1 MRFALAPAVA
11 LAVFATLGP
20 VQAQAQELGIVAV
33 VNDDAISAF
42 DLSQRMQVAIS
53 SAALPDTAET
63 RERLAPQVL
72 RTLVDETLQRQEADR
87 LGLKVT
93 QAELDEALRSLEV
106 RNNIPP
112 GGFEGFLAA
121 QGVELAAVVAQI
133 QAEISWSKVLRS
145 QIVPGVQVSQD
156 QVDEAEARILASEGK
171 HRLEL
176 SEIFLSVDQPQNTD
190 AVEAEARR
198 ILADLQAGADFGG
211 MARQFSQ
218 SASAYQSGDIGWV
231 LEDQLAPELA
241 AALAPL
247 EVGQISGIVP
257 VPGGF
262 YIVRV
267 RDRTIIGQVN
277 PLDTVVH
284 LKQIALPLA
293 ANADEPD
300 VARALARAQAIASG
314 LQGCA
319 AMDAAIE
326 EVGNPQSGDLGRL
339 RLGDMPARFRG
350 AVLPLAV
357 GQPSVP
363 QRSDTSIH
371 VFMICERVDAEPD
384 LPDRAEIEESIW
396 NQQVEMLSRRYVRDL
411 RRDAV
416 IDLR

>member
-1 MRFALAPAVA
+1 MKSAVAALAA
-11 LAVFATLGP
+11 LALVAVLAPGYP
-20 VQAQAQELGIVAV
+20 RAQELGIVAV
-33 VNDDAISAF
+33 VNDEAISAF

-53 SAALPDTAET
+53 SAGLPDTAAT

-87 LGLKVT
+87 LGLSVT
-93 QAELDEALRSLEV
+93 QVELDEAIRSLEE

-112 GGFEGFLAA
+112 GGFEGFLAS

-133 QAEISWSKVLRS
+133 RAEISWTKVLRAE
-145 QIVPGVQVSQD
+145 IVPGLQVAED

-176 SEIFLSVDQPQNTD
+176 SEIFLSVDQPQNTE
-190 AVEAEARR
+190 AVEAEAAR
-198 ILADLQAGADFGG
+198 ILSDLHAGADFGG

-218 SASAYQSGDIGWV
+218 SASAYQSGDVGWV
-231 LEDQLAPELA
+231 LEDQVAPELA
-241 AALAPL
+241 AALSSL
-247 EVGQISGIVP
+247 DVGEITGVVP

-262 YIVRV
+262 YIVLL
-267 RDRTIIGQVN
+267 RDRSIIGQVN
-277 PLDTVVH
+277 PLDSIVH

-293 ANADEPD
+293 RNADEPD

-314 LQGCA
+314 LQGCT

-326 EVGNPQSGDLGRL
+326 EVGNPQSGDLGQL

-350 AVLPLAV
+350 AVLPLAI
-357 GQPSVP
+357 GQASVP
-363 QRSDTSIH
+363 LRSDTAIH
-371 VFMICERVDAEPD
+371 VFMVCEREDAEPD

-396 NQQVEMLSRRYVRDL
+396 NQQMEMLSRRYVRDL